1 MQEGTAIGSYIA
13 FLSISFLAIVA
24 EACYEAVTYKPQD
37 SVSAFV
43 HCAYDD
49 GSVAWDG
56 NARDVEYYKGKWSF
70 HDAVNGDKI
79 STNADCTIKNS
90 SK

>member
-56 NARDVEYYKGKWSF
+56 NARDVQYNKGKWSF
-70 HDAVNGDKI
+70 YAEETNARV
-79 STNADCTIKNS
+79 STSADCTIKNS

>member
-1 MQEGTAIGSYIA
+1 MTEGTAIGSYIA

-37 SVSAFV
+37 SVIV
-43 HCAYDD
+43 QCVNCD
-49 GSVAWDG
+49 GSVAWEG
-56 NARDVEYYKGKWSF
+56 IARDVQYSKGKWSF
-70 HDAVNGDKI
+70 YDAVNGDKI
-79 STNADCTIKNS
+79 STSADCTIKNS